1 MLIREAEVYG
11 VGCADLRVE
20 NGKVAAIGHLTPRL
34 GERVLDLQGGAALP
48 GLNDHHIHLMA
59 YAASLESVSCGPP
72 KVHGP
77 EQLIEAL
84 GSASP
89 NQDGWIRGIGY
100 HESVAGDLNRC
111 WLDRH
116 LPDVPIR
123 VQHRSG
129 RLWVVNGAGL
139 KRLARSGADGAL
151 PAHDDGRF
159 HDQDEALGKLW
170 GRTRPSVGAASDR
183 LASYGVTGLTDLTP
197 QNDDA
202 AAARFEGLRS
212 NGSLRQAIRV
222 GGVLRMN
229 HRLTGPT
236 KVHLHDSTFPDFDG
250 LCDLIRAS
258 HARHREVAVH
268 CVTEAEL
275 VFTLAAFREAG
286 ACAGDRI
293 EHASITPPALL
304 SQLRELRLLVVTQPH
319 FIAERGDAYRRDL
332 TTAEQSWLYRCRGF
346 LDCGIPLAG
355 GSDAPFGH
363 ADPWRAMRAAVTRQ
377 TASAGVLGE
386 GERLTPEQALSLFL
400 SALDE
405 PHKPRRIAVGEAADL
420 CLLDRPW
427 GQARV
432 RLDSACV
439 RATVQNCK
447 IIYDS
452 MDEPET
458 LSTAPAS
465 GISRTVT
472 AHCREGGRCAR

>member
-1 MLIREAEVYG
+1 M
-11 VGCADLRVE
+11 
-20 NGKVAAIGHLTPRL
+20 
-34 GERVLDLQGGAALP
+34 
-48 GLNDHHIHLMA
+48 
-59 YAASLESVSCGPP
+59 
-72 KVHGP
+72 
-77 EQLIEAL
+77 
-84 GSASP
+84 
-89 NQDGWIRGIGY
+89 
-100 HESVAGDLNRC
+100 
-111 WLDRH
+111 
-116 LPDVPIR
+116 
-123 VQHRSG
+123 
-129 RLWVVNGAGL
+129 
-139 KRLARSGADGAL
+139 
-151 PAHDDGRF
+151 
-159 HDQDEALGKLW
+159 
-170 GRTRPSVGAASDR
+170 GAASDR

-202 AAARFEGLRS
+202 AAVRFEGLRS
-212 NGSLRQAIRV
+212 NGSLLQAIRV

-236 KVHLHDSTFPDFDG
+236 KVHLHDSAFPDFDG
-250 LCDLIRAS
+250 LCDLIRTS
-258 HARHREVAVH
+258 HAQRREVAVH

-286 ACAGDRI
+286 ACPGDRI

-346 LDCGIPLAG
+346 LDCDIPLAG

-377 TASAGVLGE
+377 TASAGILGE

-400 SALDE
+400 GALDE

-427 GQARV
+427 RQARV
-432 RLDSACV
+432 RLDGAYV
-439 RATVQNCK
+439 RATMQNGK

-452 MDEPET
+452 MDEPEIPRT
-458 LSTAPAS
+458 GMAAPMVA
-465 GISRTVT
+465 GQR
-472 AHCREGGRCAR
+472 

>member
-1 MLIREAEVYG
+1 MLIARAEIYG
-11 VGCADLRVE
+11 AGCADLRVE
-20 NGKVAAIGHLTPRL
+20 NGKVTAIGHLAPRL

-77 EQLIEAL
+77 EQMIEAL

-100 HESVAGDLNRC
+100 HESVAGNLDRR

-139 KRLARSGADGAL
+139 KRLARRGADGAL
-151 PAHDDGRF
+151 PAHDEGRF

-170 GRTRPSVGAASDR
+170 GRTPPSVGTASDR

-197 QNDDA
+197 QNDDTA
-202 AAARFEGLRS
+202 AVRFEGLRS

-236 KVHLHDSTFPDFDG
+236 KVHLHDSAFPDFDD

-258 HARHREVAVH
+258 HAPAPRGGGALRHRSGAGVH
-268 CVTEAEL
+268 PRRVPGGGRLPRRSHRTRIDHAAG
-275 VFTLAAFREAG
+275 LAFATARTAPVG
-286 ACAGDRI
+286 
-293 EHASITPPALL
+293 
-304 SQLRELRLLVVTQPH
+304 
-319 FIAERGDAYRRDL
+319 GDATPLHRGAGGCLPARPDHGGAKPGC
-332 TTAEQSWLYRCRGF
+332 TGCRGF

-377 TASAGVLGE
+377 TGVRRHPRRRRTPNARASALPVPGCLG
-386 GERLTPEQALSLFL
+386 
-400 SALDE
+400 
-405 PHKPRRIAVGEAADL
+405 
-420 CLLDRPW
+420 
-427 GQARV
+427 
-432 RLDSACV
+432 
-439 RATVQNCK
+439 
-447 IIYDS
+447 
-452 MDEPET
+452 
-458 LSTAPAS
+458 
-465 GISRTVT
+465 
-472 AHCREGGRCAR
+472 